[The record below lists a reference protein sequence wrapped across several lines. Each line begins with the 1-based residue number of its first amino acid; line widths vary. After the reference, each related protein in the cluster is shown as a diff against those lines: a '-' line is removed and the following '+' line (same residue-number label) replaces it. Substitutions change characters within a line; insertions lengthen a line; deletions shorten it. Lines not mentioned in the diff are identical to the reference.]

1 MTQHR
6 PVESRY
12 WAAIVWDP
20 ATDWETV
27 DLVWMR
33 EQCDAE
39 LVANCKATREWL
51 DQYGDAAFDAALSCV
66 GVLRGNETVASVM
79 VTRGIP
85 QAARGDE
92 TGDAL

>member
-33 EQCDAE
+33 EQCHAE
-39 LVANCKATREWL
+39 LIANGKATREWL
-51 DQYGDAAFDAALSCV
+51 DEFGVRSFDTALSCV
-66 GVLRGNETVASVM
+66 GVFRGAETVDSVM
-79 VTRGIP
+79 
-85 QAARGDE
+85 AARGASDAA
-92 TGDAL
+92 GDAGAGDEQ